1 MRADNSKRT
10 RSIRRFNIIFICS
23 LIVTVIGGIWLG
35 IGNVQFADVVARS
48 SSPVGTK
55 MAFGRSNAQ
64 VKIAGIYTDEASSV
78 LIVRIAS
85 ESSSDTLKLPYKG
98 SDFNVTLA
106 SNGLNAYAGERV
118 PVLFGRYSTDGDLF
132 LVIPK
137 PTKDVYNV
145 FITNKN
151 FVATNDL
158 VSNSLKDTSDMS
170 NDAVSNTNSNSNSSS
185 SSNSSSTTSSSSTT
199 GYNVVSTT
207 TAEQEDAA
215 LASALNQYLYTDVN
229 NRSAAIKVDSDVVD
243 TVGFRVTI
251 NPALT
256 QDVYKPQV
264 IGAKLL
270 SDDGNF
276 DFQTFFD
283 KVFKETVTSQ
293 LENDYNNKTSQRDM
307 LQQRITELKQR
318 LIENPNDSGAKQLLS
333 EVQKQLDDV
342 NEQLSTLSSAYD
354 SYDKV
359 SYKPSMFK
367 NMQTEAK
374 VLSTKDVGAV
384 GEATSNK
391 DKK

>member
-10 RSIRRFNIIFICS
+10 RGIRRFNIIFICS
-23 LIVTVIGGIWLG
+23 LVALLVGGVWLG
-35 IGNVQFADVVARS
+35 IGNAQFSDVVARS

-55 MAFGRSNAQ
+55 MSFGRSNAQ
-64 VKIAGIYTDEASSV
+64 VKIAGLYTDEESSV
-78 LIVRIAS
+78 LIVRLAS
-85 ESSSDTLKLPYKG
+85 ESPDDTLKLPYKG
-98 SDFNVTLA
+98 RDFGVSLA

-145 FITNKN
+145 FITNRN

-158 VSNSLKDTSDMS
+158 VSSSLKDTSDISSDATS
-170 NDAVSNTNSNSNSSS
+170 NVSNTSSG
-185 SSNSSSTTSSSSTT
+185 SSSTSSTSGT
-199 GYNVVSTT
+199 SGYNVTSST
-207 TAEQEDAA
+207 TAEQEEAA
-215 LASALNQYLYTDVN
+215 LATALNQYLYTDVN
-229 NRSAAIKVDSDVVD
+229 NRPATITVDSDIVD
-243 TVGFRVTI
+243 TIGFRVTT

-293 LENDYNNKTSQRDM
+293 LENDYNSKKSQRDM

-318 LIENPNDSGAKQLLS
+318 LIDNPNDSGAKQLL
-333 EVQKQLDDV
+333 EGVQGQLNDV

-354 SYDKV
+354 SYDNI

-374 VLSTKDVGAV
+374 VISTKDISAV
-384 GEATSNK
+384 GEAASNK